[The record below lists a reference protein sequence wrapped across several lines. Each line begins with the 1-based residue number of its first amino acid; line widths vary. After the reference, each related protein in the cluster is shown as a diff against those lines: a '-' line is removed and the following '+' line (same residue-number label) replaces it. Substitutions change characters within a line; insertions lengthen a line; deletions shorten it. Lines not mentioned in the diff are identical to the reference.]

1 MAPVLMTMGVPAL
14 ETACILALGGL
25 LGMIAPPTNIPAMLI
40 GAGVDIPYSGFEL
53 PLALLTFPLAFLF
66 VLMFGLKFVRK
77 MDYEQVLLQLN
88 TKSREEFG
96 LRIYLPIILAL
107 ILMILNKAVPAV
119 PDIGMPLVFIISSV
133 VGCFTG
139 YRFNLARVAK
149 DSINAVLPVMG
160 ILMGVG
166 MFIQIMTLTGVR
178 GFIVTTCLSLPEAAR
193 YIALAIS
200 MPLFGAVS
208 SFGSASV
215 LGVPFLLAFL
225 EKDQIV
231 VASALS
237 LVSSLGDMM
246 PPTALAGIFAAQV
259 VGLKTYGPVLKKC
272 LLPGLIIILWAVLF
286 ILGANILAPYI
297 VLT

>member
-1 MAPVLMTMGVPAL
+1 
-14 ETACILALGGL
+14 
-25 LGMIAPPTNIPAMLI
+25 MII
-40 GAGVDIPYSGFEL
+40 GAGIDIPYSAFEL

-66 VLMFGLKFVRK
+66 VLMFGLKYVRK
-77 MDYEQVLLQLN
+77 MDYAQVSTQLK
-88 TKSREEFG
+88 TESRERFG
-96 LRIYLPIILAL
+96 LRIYLPLVLA
-107 ILMILNKAVPAV
+107 IVLMILNKAVPAV
-119 PDIGMPLVFIISSV
+119 PDIGMPLVFLLSAL

-139 YRFNLARVAK
+139 YRFNLAKVAK
-149 DSINAVLPVMG
+149 DSINSVLPVMG

-193 YIALAIS
+193 YLALAIS

-215 LGVPFLLAFL
+215 LGVPFLLSFL
-225 EKDQIV
+225 AKDQIV

-237 LVSSLGDMM
+237 LVASLGDMM

-259 VGLKTYGPVLKKC
+259 VGLPKYGPVLKKC
-272 LLPGLIIILWAVLF
+272 LLPCLIVILWAILF
-286 ILGANILAPYI
+286 ILGSEILAPYI
-297 VLT
+297 VLD